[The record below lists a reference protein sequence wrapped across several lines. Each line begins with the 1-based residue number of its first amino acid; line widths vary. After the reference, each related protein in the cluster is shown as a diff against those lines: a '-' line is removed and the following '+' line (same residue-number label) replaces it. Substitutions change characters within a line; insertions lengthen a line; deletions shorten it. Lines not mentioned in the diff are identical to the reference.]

1 MSSKKKLLLYAG
13 LPAAVIL
20 IAFILIQTLGKTAIG
35 PLVQVSPAFRQYV
48 QAYTSGLVSTHSTI
62 KVRMND
68 DFVDSSSLNIPLKED
83 LLKIKPSVKG
93 ALCWIDSRTLEFKPE
108 EPMPQDQLFT
118 VEFLLSKL
126 ITVPDPMKTM
136 VFQFRTIR
144 QDFDV
149 SIDNHKAYSEA
160 DLTKEKLYGNLFTAD
175 VADDKKV
182 EEMLKASQDGKK
194 LPVSWAHDSKNNQ
207 HTFQV
212 DSIVRG
218 QQSSIVKLEW
228 DGDKINAPDD
238 KELKEGIAALG
249 DFKFLEIRSVAAGE
263 PYFKLRFTDP
273 LKHDQNLQGLIVVGK
288 NQIVRYSVQDNE
300 LLIYPPPNM
309 EGSPRLSIEPSL
321 RNCLGKELGMRIIQ
335 KLSPEGNKPDV
346 KFIGSGVIM
355 PSSNNMLLPFEAVN
369 LKAVDV
375 SVIRIYENNILQF
388 LQINE
393 LGTNYDLS
401 RVGRTVLKKT
411 VPLNG
416 AADYGRWNRFSI
428 DLSSFMKAEPGAIY
442 SVNLSFKKQ
451 YSTYPCAS
459 DSGSKVPD
467 MVVTYNTDKEN
478 DGAGWNYYNS
488 YDDDESGNGGW
499 QNYHWEERDDPC
511 KLSYYF
517 NKTAS
522 RNVLASNLGMIA
534 KGGSENEFTVFVTD
548 LLTSAPVKGANVEFY
563 NYQQQLLGSSSTNR
577 DGMSQIRLSSR
588 PFIAVAVK
596 DKEKAWL
603 KLAEGNSLSLS
614 MFDVGGEPVQKGIKG
629 FIYGERGVWRPGD
642 SIYLTFILDD
652 KTGKLPAN
660 HPVNLSLYNPS
671 GQMVSRLV
679 LTSSVNG
686 FYAFKTVTPASAPT
700 GNWLAKVKVGGAE
713 FQKTLKIETVKPNRL
728 KILMDFNK
736 AFLQKNKI
744 PPVMLQATWLTGAT
758 ARGLKAQVN
767 LTLTKSVT
775 AFKQFPNYTFDN
787 PTAGFAAENI
797 SIFDGKLNDE
807 GKTTITPVIHVT
819 NVAPGVLNASF
830 ETKVFEDGGDFS
842 IDRFSI
848 PYYPYLSFAGLSV
861 PLPSARERVLY
872 TDKSYD
878 IGLVNVD
885 PDGNL
890 VPSNKLKVEVFKLEW
905 RWWWDDSE
913 RNSADF
919 VSTSNL
925 RPVDSATVRTV
936 NGKGSYEFRVDYE
949 EWGRYLVK
957 VTDKASGHIAGKV
970 IYVDWPGY
978 FRMPGGEKQAASMLT
993 LTTDKSKY
1001 TVGETVKLTIPTSPD
1016 GRALLTVENGSKV
1029 LKSFWTPTSKGS
1041 TDISFTIT
1049 EDMAPNCYAFIT
1061 LIQPHSQTKN
1071 DLPIRLY
1078 GVVPVFVENP
1088 ETHLRPVISLKGKLA
1103 PMQSATIT
1111 VKEANGH
1118 PMSYTLAVVDEGLLD
1133 LTRFKTPD
1141 PWTVF
1146 YAREA
1151 LGVKTWDLFD
1161 QVMGAFSGDLQ
1172 RILSIGGDQ
1181 DMVRRSS
1188 LKANRFKAMVKF
1200 FGPYELRKGESHT
1213 TTFVMPEYI
1222 GSVRIMVVAGDKGAY
1237 GSDELTA
1244 AVKKPLMVQ
1253 GTLPRLLGPGES
1265 VKLPVSV
1272 FAMEKSIKNVK
1283 VSIDVNNLF
1292 EVSGGNTRELS
1303 FSSIGDQLVTFDLK
1317 VGEMTGIAKVKI
1329 VAVCG
1334 NERAEN
1340 TIELDVRNP
1349 NMPVIDMFEKA
1360 ISPGGSWNTDFAS
1373 RGIPGTNSGSLE
1385 LSSMPSLNLEKWL
1398 SYLVHYPYGCI
1409 EQLTSSV
1416 FPQLYL
1422 KDLVELS
1429 SETRAKTEQNIKSG
1443 IRMLR
1448 SFQLANGGLA
1458 YWPGSAYADDWGTSY
1473 AGQFM
1478 LEAEKKGFMLPP
1490 NFLAAW
1496 KVFQREKAVSW
1507 TANASWANNDL
1518 VQAYRLYTLAL
1529 ARAPELGA
1537 MNKLLEK
1544 KDLSLTA
1551 KWRLAGAYLL
1561 AGKPEAA
1568 KQLINGIGTGVETYV
1583 EMWGTYGTELRD
1595 KAMILEVLMML
1606 NMKTKAAPIAQ
1617 SIAGEMNKAGW
1628 LSTQTSAFCLIAL
1641 CDFYG
1646 TSSVSGINATFSI
1659 DRKDK
1664 VEVSTTKSIS
1674 VSAIDPIPGQRQ
1686 NLEVSNN
1693 GKNVIYAKL
1702 LIKGIPAY
1710 GDSSSANNYLKLNIS
1725 YTGLKGENIN
1735 AGSLEQ
1741 GTNFIA
1747 VVKVSNP
1754 GLMGPYQ
1761 NLALT
1766 QVFPSGWEI
1775 INSRM
1780 SEMASALTKASV
1792 YTYQDVRDDRVL
1804 TYFDLEAGETKTFKV
1819 LLMATYRGRFYQPPV
1834 QCEAMY
1840 YDVINARVPGYW
1852 VEVGK

>member
-1 MSSKKKLLLYAG
+1 MSPRKKLLLFIG
-13 LPAAVIL
+13 IPALVIL
-20 IAFILIQTLGKTAIG
+20 VALVLIQLNGKSLKG
-35 PLVQVSPAFRQYV
+35 PLMHVNSAFRQYV
-48 QAYTSGLVSTHSTI
+48 QAFTSGLVSTHSTI
-62 KVRMND
+62 KIRMAD
-68 DFVDSSSLNIPLKED
+68 DYVDSSSLIVAMKED
-83 LLKIKPSVKG
+83 LLKIKPSIKG
-93 ALCWIDSRTLEFKPE
+93 TSYWIDSRTIEFRPD
-108 EPMPQDQLFT
+108 EPLPPDQVYT
-118 VEFLLSKL
+118 VQFLLSKL
-126 ITVPDPMKTM
+126 LTVPDSMKTM
-136 VFQFRTIR
+136 EFQFQTIR

-149 SIDNHKAYSEA
+149 TIDNHKAYSEA
-160 DLTKEKLYGNLFTAD
+160 DLSKEKLTGTVFTAD
-175 VADDKKV
+175 VADDKQV
-182 EEMLKASQDGKK
+182 ELMLTAKQDGRN
-194 LPVSWAHDSKNNQ
+194 LPVTWQHDSKNNQ
-207 HTFQV
+207 HNFQV
-212 DSIVRG
+212 DSIIRSTQASSVKLDWNAN
-218 QQSSIVKLEW
+218 SIVAAA
-228 DGDKINAPDD
+228 DKQFT
-238 KELKEGIAALG
+238 EEIAALG
-249 DFKFLEIRSVAAGE
+249 DFKWLELRNVAAGE
-263 PYFKLRFTDP
+263 PCFLLRFTDP
-273 LKHDQNLQGLIVVGK
+273 LKHDQNLEGLIRIGK
-288 NQIVRYSVQDNE
+288 LSTVRYSIQDNE
-300 LLIYPPPNM
+300 LIIYPPAEM

-321 RNCLGKELGMRIIQ
+321 RNCQGKELGKRIVQ
-335 KLSPEGNKPDV
+335 NLSPEGNKPNV
-346 KFIGSGVIM
+346 RFVGTGVIM
-355 PSSNNMLLPFEAVN
+355 PSSNNMLIPFEAVN
-369 LKAVDV
+369 LKAADV
-375 SVIRIYENNILQF
+375 KVIRIYENNILQF

-401 RVGRTVLKKT
+401 RVGRVVVNKT
-411 VPLNG
+411 IPLNG
-416 AADYGRWNRFSI
+416 VADYGRWNRFSI
-428 DLSSFMKAEPGAIY
+428 DMSTLIKAEPGAIY
-442 SVNLSFKKQ
+442 SVNISFKKQ
-451 YSTYPCAS
+451 YSTYPCTT
-459 DSGSKVPD
+459 GETKQTPD
-467 MVVTYNTDKEN
+467 MVFIRNTEKEN
-478 DGAGWNYYNS
+478 DRESWNYYNS
-488 YDDDESGNGGW
+488 YDEEGNDNGGW
-499 QNYHWEERDDPC
+499 ENYRWNEKDDPC
-511 KLSYYF
+511 KASYYF
-517 NKTAS
+517 NKTAN

-534 KGGSENEFTVFVTD
+534 KGGSGNLFRVFVTD
-548 LLTSAPVKGANVEFY
+548 LISSKPVSGAEVEFY
-563 NYQQQLLGSSSTNR
+563 NYQQQKIGKTSTDG
-577 DGMSQIRLSSR
+577 DGMAEIRLNSR
-588 PFIAVAVK
+588 PFIAVANK

-603 KLAEGNSLSLS
+603 KLAEGNSVSLS

-660 HPVNLSLYNPS
+660 HPVSLSLYNPS
-671 GQMVSRLV
+671 GQMVSRSV

-686 FYAFKTVTPASAPT
+686 FYSFRTTTPPAAHT

-728 KILMDFNK
+728 KIRMDFNK
-736 AFLQKNKI
+736 AYLQKNKI
-744 PPVMLQATWLTGAT
+744 PPVMLQADWLTGAI

-797 SIFDGKLNDE
+797 SVFDGKLNEE
-807 GKTTITPVIHVT
+807 GKATITPVIHVT

-842 IDRFSI
+842 IDRFTI
-848 PYYPYLSFAGLSV
+848 PYYPYVSFAGLSV

-872 TDKSYD
+872 TDKPYNIS
-878 IGLVNVD
+878 LVNVD
-885 PDGNL
+885 PDGNIIS
-890 VPSNKLKVEVFKLEW
+890 SNKLKVEVFKLEW

-913 RNSADF
+913 KGSADF
-919 VSTSNL
+919 VSTSHL
-925 RPVDSATVRTV
+925 RPVDSATVKTV
-936 NGKGSYEFRVDYE
+936 NGKASYEFRVDYE
-949 EWGRYLVK
+949 EWGRYLIK
-957 VTDKASGHIAGKV
+957 VTDRSSGHMAGKV
-970 IYVDWPGY
+970 VYVDWPGY

-993 LTTDKSKY
+993 LTTDKPKY
-1001 TVGETVKLTIPTSPD
+1001 KVGETVKLTIPTSPD
-1016 GRALLTVENGSKV
+1016 GRALLTVENGSEV

-1041 TDISFTIT
+1041 TDISFKIS
-1049 EDMAPNCYAFIT
+1049 EDMAPNCYAFVT

-1088 ETHLRPVISLKGKLA
+1088 ETHIKPVISIKGKLV

-1111 VKEANGH
+1111 VKEAMGK
-1118 PMSYTLAVVDEGLLD
+1118 PMSFTLAVVDEGLLD

-1141 PWTVF
+1141 PWSVF

-1151 LGVKTWDLFD
+1151 LGVKTWDLYD

-1181 DMVRRSS
+1181 DLLRRGS
-1188 LKANRFKAMVKF
+1188 LKANRFKPMVRF
-1200 FGPYELRKGESHT
+1200 FGPYELKKGESKT
-1213 TTFVMPEYI
+1213 TTFTMPEYI
-1222 GSVRIMVVAGDKGAY
+1222 GSVRVMVVAGYKGAY
-1237 GSDELTA
+1237 GSEEQTA

-1253 GTLPRLLGPGES
+1253 GTLPRVLGPGES

-1272 FAMEKSIKNVK
+1272 FAMEKSVKNVK
-1283 VSIDVNNLF
+1283 VSIEVNNFF
-1292 EVSGGNTRELS
+1292 EVSGGNARELS
-1303 FSSIGDQLVTFDLK
+1303 FLSIGDQLVNFDLK

-1329 VAVCG
+1329 LALSG
-1334 NERAEN
+1334 SERAES
-1340 TIELDVRNP
+1340 TIEIDIRDP
-1349 NMPVIDMFEKA
+1349 NLPVTDLFEKA
-1360 ISPGGSWNTDFAS
+1360 IPPGGSWNTAFAA

-1398 SYLVHYPYGCI
+1398 SYLTHYPYGCI

-1429 SETRAKTEQNIKSG
+1429 SETKSTTEQNIKSG
-1443 IRMLR
+1443 IQMLK

-1473 AGQFM
+1473 AGHFM
-1478 LEAEKKGFMLPP
+1478 LEAEKKGFALPAA
-1490 NFLAAW
+1490 FMQAW
-1496 KVFQREKAVSW
+1496 KSFQREKAVSW

-1551 KWRLAGAYLL
+1551 KWKLAGAYLL

-1568 KQLINGIGTGVETYV
+1568 QQLVNGIGTNVEIYV

-1595 KAMILEVLMML
+1595 KAMILEVLTML
-1606 NMKTKAAPIAQ
+1606 NMKTKAAPLAQ
-1617 SIAGEMNKAGW
+1617 SIAGELNKAGW

-1641 CDFYG
+1641 CNFYG
-1646 TSSVSGINATFSI
+1646 SSAGSGINASFSI

-1664 VEVSTTKSIS
+1664 VDVTTAKSIS
-1674 VSAIDPIPGQRQ
+1674 VSGIDPLPGQKQ
-1686 NLEVSNN
+1686 NLEVTNR
-1693 GKNVIYAKL
+1693 GKNAIYAKL

-1710 GDSSSANNYLKLNIS
+1710 GDSSSADNNLKLNVS
-1725 YTGLKGENIN
+1725 YTGLKGEKIN
-1735 AGSLEQ
+1735 VRSLEQ
-1741 GTNFIA
+1741 GTNFVAI
-1747 VVKVSNP
+1747 VKVSNP
-1754 GLMGPYQ
+1754 GLLGPYQ

-1775 INSRM
+1775 MNARM
-1780 SEMASALTKASV
+1780 SEMASAFTKASD
-1792 YTYQDVRDDRVL
+1792 YTYQDVCDDRVL

-1819 LLMATYRGRFYQPPV
+1819 LLMATYQGRFYQPPV

-1840 YDVINARVPGYW
+1840 YDVINSRVPGHW